1 MKKAFFKDPDVQHR
15 FDRDGYVVIDF
26 TTPEVVQQIADL
38 FYAQHPT
45 IPPGFFCEVSNT
57 NDALKQAM
65 FRQMDEQLADAMES
79 TFTAYKKLGA
89 TFLCKA
95 PGTLG
100 KVDVHQDWTAVD
112 ESIYSTAT
120 IWIPTQDV
128 DDSNGALKVMPGS
141 HLFFD
146 KYRNNFIPVSYRGSE
161 QLLWDNMLTVPM
173 KAGQAFIL
181 NHAVLHA
188 SSPNL
193 TDKERLVI
201 AYGVTSKEAPLR
213 FYFRAKEASDNR
225 VEKFD
230 MPDDFFLRYHNIGE
244 RPLIG
249 KAVETFDY
257 DVPQV
262 STVQIADLI
271 EKARTERQHIPFY
284 QQHWHKPPSASS
296 QPQSWWQRLI
306 EKWR

>member
-1 MKKAFFKDPDVQHR
+1 MLENYNFTLKKISMKPAIFCSEKIQKN
-15 FDRDGYVVIDF
+15 FDKDGYVVIDF

-38 FYAQHPT
+38 FYAQHTT

-65 FRQMDEQLADAMES
+65 FRQMDEQLTSAMEA
-79 TFTAYKKLGA
+79 TFRDYKKLGA

-95 PGTLG
+95 HGTLG

-112 ESIYSTAT
+112 ETVYSTAT

-128 DDSNGALKVMPGS
+128 DDSTGALKVMPGS
-141 HLFFD
+141 HLFFNY
-146 KYRNNFIPVSYRGSE
+146 YRNNFIPVAYRGSE

-193 TDKERLVI
+193 TDKVRLVI
-201 AYGVTSKEAPLR
+201 AYGVT
-213 FYFRAKEASDNR
+213 
-225 VEKFD
+225 
-230 MPDDFFLRYHNIGE
+230 
-244 RPLIG
+244 
-249 KAVETFDY
+249 
-257 DVPQV
+257 
-262 STVQIADLI
+262 
-271 EKARTERQHIPFY
+271 
-284 QQHWHKPPSASS
+284 
-296 QPQSWWQRLI
+296 
-306 EKWR
+306 